1 MNIAVFSHYFTPE
14 IGAPSARIHDLARHW
29 VRLGNEVQVITCFP
43 NHPTGRLYSGYQAGR
58 YMQET
63 LDGIQVHRHWTYVTP
78 NRGFIKKTLG
88 HLSYIPGAALISNRR
103 LSSPDV
109 AIGTSP
115 TFFAAMAGASL
126 ARRRQ
131 IPFIM
136 EVRDL
141 WPAIF
146 VELGVIKNRQVIAGL
161 ERLEMRLYRQATRV
175 VVVTEAFRAKLIER
189 GVPREKVATIPNG
202 ADVDFWS
209 PRESCGQLR
218 QKYKLENR
226 FVVGYVGA
234 HGISHALER
243 VLDSANQLRDYP
255 DIHFLFVGEGAE
267 KAKLVERARGLNLSN
282 ITFVDPVGKDE
293 VREFYQLADVCL
305 VPLKDIPLFDAFIPS
320 KLFEI
325 LAMARPII
333 GSLRGEAADILKRSG
348 GALIVE
354 PEDSKSLADTVLE
367 LYRQPA
373 EVRRTMGERGRE
385 FVVSNYSRE
394 ILAKR
399 YLDLMGE
406 AIVEYKNR

>member
-305 VPLKDIPLFDAFIPS
+305 VPLKDIPLFDAFIP
-320 KLFEI
+320 
-325 LAMARPII
+325 
-333 GSLRGEAADILKRSG
+333 
-348 GALIVE
+348 
-354 PEDSKSLADTVLE
+354 
-367 LYRQPA
+367 
-373 EVRRTMGERGRE
+373 
-385 FVVSNYSRE
+385 
-394 ILAKR
+394 
-399 YLDLMGE
+399 
-406 AIVEYKNR
+406 